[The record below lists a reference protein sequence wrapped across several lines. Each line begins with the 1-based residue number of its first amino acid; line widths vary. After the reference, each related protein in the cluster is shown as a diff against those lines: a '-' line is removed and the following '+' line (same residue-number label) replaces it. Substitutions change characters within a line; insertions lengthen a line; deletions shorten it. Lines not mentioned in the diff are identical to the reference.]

1 MPNLDYHNIKIEK
14 YENTDQIVVRGEIS
28 NNSGRSYNAVAV
40 RLVIFIKNIA
50 IANVVFTIN
59 GLLKGAN
66 REFEKIIDDLEY
78 EQVAK
83 DITRYEI
90 YTESAY

>member
-1 MPNLDYHNIKIEK
+1 MPNLDYHNVKIEK
-14 YENTDQIVVRGEIS
+14 YENTDQIVVKGEVA
-28 NNSGRSYNAVAV
+28 NNSDRTYNAVAV

-59 GLLKGAN
+59 GLPKGAN
-66 REFEKIIDDLEY
+66 REFEKVIDDLEY
-78 EQVAK
+78 EQVIK
-83 DITRYEI
+83 DITRYEL